1 MSLSFTAKELASE
14 TPAVAEQSS
23 QVEREGQLVADLV
36 ARFKTR
42 REQAAEWTR
51 LTGKSRKTLLRRL
64 SAVGLQTNGA

>member
-1 MSLSFTAKELASE
+1 VSLSFTAKELESE
-14 TPAVAEQSS
+14 TPAVAEQGS
-23 QVEREGQLVADLV
+23 QVEREGQLAADLV

-64 SAVGLQTNGA
+64 STAGLLKNGA